1 MLIKHNIKLSDIES
15 PYHGILCSNKN
26 EAIKLCKAMH
36 ELGYK
41 WCDDHPY
48 INRYNWHNHTN
59 FIIYFPFD
67 GTYDDT
73 MYYDNDPSYTIT
85 PFKQILLC

>member
-15 PYHGILCSNKN
+15 LTHGILCSNKN

-41 WCDDHPY
+41 WYNGHSF
-48 INRYNWHNHTN
+48 INKHNWHNETKC
-59 FIIYFPFD
+59 IVYFPFN
-67 GTYDDT
+67 GTYNNTTD
-73 MYYDNDPSYTIT
+73 YNNSSYIIT